1 MDEFSIRK
9 VLKNKHLFGGYVLLL
24 VAAAAIVITYGGS
37 MYSEALQYERD
48 VILAGQIWRLL
59 TAPLVH
65 LTWSHALMN
74 VGALMIIWGLFGKVF
89 SNRAWVYI
97 TLACSLGI
105 SAGLLILNP
114 GISWYVGLSGVLH
127 GYFSAGAI
135 AERQTYKSTSMVML
149 LLLFGK
155 LLWEQIF
162 GPLPGSAAAAGG
174 KVVVDTHLYGAIC
187 GLVPGWLLGRDRD
200 IRAKIKHH

>member
-37 MYSEALQYERD
+37 VYSEALQYERD
-48 VILAGQIWRLL
+48 AIFAGQVWRLL

-74 VGALMIIWGLFGKVF
+74 VGALIIIWGLFGTVF
-89 SNRAWVYI
+89 SSRAWVYI
-97 TLACSLGI
+97 TLGCTLGI

-127 GYFSAGAI
+127 GYFTAGAI
-135 AERQTYKSTSMVML
+135 AERQIYKRTSMVML
-149 LLLFGK
+149 LLVCGK
-155 LLWEQIF
+155 LLWEQII
-162 GPLPGSAAAAGG
+162 GPLPGSAEAAGG
-174 KVVVDTHLYGAIC
+174 KVIVDTHLYGAIC
-187 GLVPGWLLGRDRD
+187 GFVPGWLLSRDRD
-200 IRAKIKHH
+200 KRANIKHH